1 MRAQAVVVI
10 TAAELVPAHLNISA
24 VIDAAVR
31 VQSSLERCDRCDR
44 LERRTRLH
52 CGSGRDAVQRRRR
65 QRIPRIR
72 ALYRCPVFRRDAL
85 RENIRV
91 KVRVACHR
99 QNFAGLDI
107 DGYDCPGAAVRVFAH
122 GLIAVFT
129 LKDTAGPHRFD
140 GAFQRVLRGLLQIG
154 VDGQVDI
161 LSGDRFGLTQRLDVV
176 AGAVDQNRPDTV
188 AAAQRALHRGFDA
201 VLADQVV
208 AAVAALLDIGI
219 VLAVGDTAHV
229 AENMGSQIF
238 VRIDANRLR
247 GDLHPLQLTAHFLD
261 IGDRL
266 VTDIGGDGAGTI
278 FVELDI
284 FDFFPDDKNLAR
296 LLIRE
301 SFLFRNRL
309 FVLVFVQLVFFAQ
322 RLESLLRGQVG
333 TLGHIPLRVRF
344 LNLQP
349 ILADKGLLARVV
361 GKGHAAYI
369 DRRPDAMRI
378 LQLVHS
384 LEAVETRIDL
394 IFCAQSLKRLLCR
407 RVFGKAER
415 LEPLLLIAVVGII
428 ELSFFCNFDWE
439 IIYIGVPVFF
449 Q

>member
-1 MRAQAVVVI
+1 M
-10 TAAELVPAHLNISA
+10 
-24 VIDAAVR
+24 
-31 VQSSLERCDRCDR
+31 
-44 LERRTRLH
+44 
-52 CGSGRDAVQRRRR
+52 
-65 QRIPRIR
+65 
-72 ALYRCPVFRRDAL
+72 
-85 RENIRV
+85 
-91 KVRVACHR
+91 
-99 QNFAGLDI
+99 
-107 DGYDCPGAAVRVFAH
+107 
-122 GLIAVFT
+122 
-129 LKDTAGPHRFD
+129 
-140 GAFQRVLRGLLQIG
+140 QIG
-154 VDGQVDI
+154 VDGQINI

-188 AAAQRALHRGFDA
+188 ATAQRALHRGFDA
-201 VLADQVV
+201 VLSDQVV

-219 VLAVGDTAHV
+219 ILAVGDTAHV
-229 AENMGSQIF
+229 AENMRSQIF
-238 VRIDANRLR
+238 VRVDANRLR

-266 VTDIGGDGAGTI
+266 VTDIRGDGAGTI

-322 RLESLLRGQVG
+322 RLESLLRGQIG
-333 TLGHIPLRVRF
+333 TLGDISFCVCLFDFQSV
-344 LNLQP
+344 LT
-349 ILADKGLLARVV
+349 DKRLLARVV

-394 IFCAQSLKRLLCR
+394 IFYAQSLKRLLCR
-407 RVFGKAER
+407 RVFGKTER
-415 LEPLLLIAVVGII
+415 FEPLLLIAVVGII